1 MFATGVTKEDSMN
14 EDKKNQSNA
23 AIQHES
29 AYMNKGTAVES
40 TQPTKPSPKLPVN
53 TGDGWCKGEGTDMI

>member
-1 MFATGVTKEDSMN
+1 MH
-14 EDKKNQSNA
+14 EDKKNQSDA

-40 TQPTKPSPKLPVN
+40 TPPTKPSPKLPVN
-53 TGDGWCKGEGTDMI
+53 NGAGWRKGEGTDMI